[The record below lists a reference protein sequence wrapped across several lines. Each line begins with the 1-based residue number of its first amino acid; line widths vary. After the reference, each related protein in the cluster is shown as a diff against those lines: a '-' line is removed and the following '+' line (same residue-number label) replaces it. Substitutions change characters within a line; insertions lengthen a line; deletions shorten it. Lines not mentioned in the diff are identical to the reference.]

1 MGLPR
6 LGKRIDKSPPFQ
18 ERPVFGT
25 DSLLM
30 AFELLVMAEA
40 RWRRI
45 NGAHLIPLVRA
56 GVQFGD
62 SIQAERRVA
71 A

>member
-1 MGLPR
+1 MQVTRDAEER
-6 LGKRIDKSPPFQ
+6 LEMNAWKHAEAFRTHNLK
-18 ERPVFGT
+18 
-25 DSLLM
+25 LL
-30 AFELLVMAEA
+30 AMAEA

-56 GVQFGD
+56 GVQFVDG
-62 SIQAERRVA
+62 IQAERRSA